1 MDRLSFL
8 KPCPRFGER
17 LYRALLTPVLL
28 VGYTWAIY
36 SANQFAQTERRKQ
49 MENDIRERIALKRYQ
64 IISPILAEPSRA
76 QNKYFR
82 QQAERK
88 HDFPRYGLREVKV
101 STMKA
106 WLKKYRK
113 NGFDALKPKDR
124 SDGGRPRRLDEQTI
138 KVIEVKCKAYPHLTV
153 QKLYEDLR
161 DQNLLGEP
169 PIHYN
174 SLLRIVKSQGW
185 LTLKRRTDVRK
196 AYEMDNVN
204 ELWVCD
210 FMHGP
215 RVQFQNRFH
224 KAILCAIIDDHSRMI
239 VGHAFSAS
247 ETISALTVVL
257 KEAFLTY
264 GIPKRLYV
272 DNGPS
277 FSSEILAKSAALAGI
292 SLIHSKPYDSPSRG
306 KVERFFRSVRD
317 RFLCNF
323 HEDIRIEDLNYAF
336 RIWLND
342 DYHHKIHAG
351 IDQRPIDRYHAS
363 LAKINVRR
371 LSKVELDEIF
381 LVRHERVVNNDATI
395 SFKGA
400 IYEVPAAYI
409 RQKIELRHPVDDPD
423 DLFLYDNGVRV
434 GKIKLLD
441 KKENARTFRPQ
452 TVATHISFHQG
463 RTLK

>member
-1 MDRLSFL
+1 
-8 KPCPRFGER
+8 
-17 LYRALLTPVLL
+17 
-28 VGYTWAIY
+28 
-36 SANQFAQTERRKQ
+36 
-49 MENDIRERIALKRYQ
+49 MEQDIRERIALERYR
-64 IISPILAEPSRA
+64 IISPVLAEPARA
-76 QNKYFR
+76 QNEYFR
-82 QQAERK
+82 QQAERM
-88 HDFPRYGLREVKV
+88 HDFPRYGLRKVSV
-101 STMKA
+101 STMKT
-106 WLKKYRK
+106 WLRKYRAK
-113 NGFDALKPKDR
+113 GFDALKPKDR
-124 SDGGRPRRLDEQTI
+124 SDSGRPRRLDEQAI
-138 KVIEVKCKAYPHLTV
+138 KVIEVKCKAYPHLTI

-161 DQNLLGEP
+161 DQRLLGEP

-174 SLLRIVKSQGW
+174 TLLRTVKIQGW
-185 LTLKRRTDVRK
+185 LAVKKRVDIRK
-196 AYEMDNVN
+196 AYELDNVN
-204 ELWVCD
+204 ELWICD
-210 FMHGP
+210 FLHGP
-215 RVQFQNRFH
+215 QVQLQNRSH

-247 ETISALTVVL
+247 ETISVLTIVL

-272 DNGPS
+272 DNGAS
-277 FSSEILAKSAALAGI
+277 FSSELLAKSAALAGI

-306 KVERFFRSVRD
+306 KVERFFRSVRE
-317 RFLCNF
+317 RFLC
-323 HEDIRIEDLNYAF
+323 DIQQTIPIEDLNHAF

-342 DYHHKIHAG
+342 DYHHKIHGG

-363 LAKINVRR
+363 LARINIRR
-371 LSKVELDEIF
+371 LSKTELDEIF

-409 RQKIELRHPVDDPD
+409 RQKIELRHPVDDPEE
-423 DLFLYDNGVRV
+423 LFLYDNGVRV

-452 TVATHISFHQG
+452 TVATHISFHRG